1 MKKQFPLEEISTWV
15 YNGCIKAQ
23 NFAWMSNIGIA
34 DTERN
39 PSMSSN
45 LLFSKFS
52 VIYYFGIYWNSV
64 AFAEWETVSRAA
76 SNRYVCVA

>member
-1 MKKQFPLEEISTWV
+1 MCPGVPRKAITALLAMKKQFPLEEISTWV

-23 NFAWMSNIGIA
+23 YFAWMSNIGIA

-39 PSMSSN
+39 PSTSSN

-52 VIYYFGIYWNSV
+52 VIYYFGIY
-64 AFAEWETVSRAA
+64 
-76 SNRYVCVA
+76 